1 MKFVSHSQAGQSA
14 FVFAVLNGKTDG
26 VFLDIGC
33 SHPVELSNTYDLERV
48 GWTGVLL
55 DSSADAVHLCLE
67 HRNAPAFCGDATSFN
82 WRPIIDA
89 IGPVSYASVDVDEA
103 TSQALENLLRS
114 GCWPSVVTC
123 EHDQYLRGDRLRSKN
138 RELFFSFG
146 YEVIASDV
154 HHDGCSFEDW
164 VAHPESVDMSI
175 ANKFKSEGL
184 DWKAVLQQGGVQL

>member
-14 FVFAVLNGKTDG
+14 FVFAVLNDKTDG

-33 SHPVELSNTYDLERV
+33 SHPVELSNTYGLEQI

-55 DSSADAVHLCLE
+55 DSSPDAVHRCLE
-67 HRNAPAFCGDATSFN
+67 ARSAPAFCADATSFN
-82 WRPIIDA
+82 WSPIL
-89 IGPVSYASVDVDEA
+89 IGQVHYASIDVDEA

-114 GCWPSVVTC
+114 GCWPSVMTC
-123 EHDQYLRGDRLRSKN
+123 EHDQYLRGDRLRAKN
-138 RELFFSFG
+138 RELFATFG
-146 YEVIASDV
+146 YEVIAADV

-164 VAHPESVDMSI
+164 VVHPKAVDMAI

-184 DWKAVLQQGGVQL
+184 DWKAVLAQGGIEI